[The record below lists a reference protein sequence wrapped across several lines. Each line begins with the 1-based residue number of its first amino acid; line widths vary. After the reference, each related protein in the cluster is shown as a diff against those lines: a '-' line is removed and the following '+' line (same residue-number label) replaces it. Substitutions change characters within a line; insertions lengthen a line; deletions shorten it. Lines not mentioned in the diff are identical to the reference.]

1 MNMLKMDRG
10 LLRSAAGAVLALSA
24 AWPAHAVLTLPVAV
38 TLSAPGGV
46 VGDPTPIDLASP
58 ATGFEGISAGD
69 GSAIG
74 SFMLPGETIFFGD
87 SSDSIFLRVAAG
99 ADTDGVLTTG
109 YLGLNGTPASYTFS
123 GLNVDGQIITGLNVY
138 VFDGYGTSGATGV
151 ISGTSVALVDASTI
165 RFDLDSLVFKSRGGG
180 SSEAF
185 GEFRIDLITTPIP
198 EPGTW
203 ALFALGLAAVGA
215 LRARRA

>member
-1 MNMLKMDRG
+1 MNMLKTDRG
-10 LLRSAAGAVLALSA
+10 FLRCLAGGVLALGA

-46 VGDPTPIDLASP
+46 VVDPTPIDLASP

-69 GSAIG
+69 GSDIG
-74 SFMLPGETIFFGD
+74 SFMLPGETIFFSD
-87 SSDSIFLRVAAG
+87 STDSIFLRVAAG
-99 ADTDGVLTTG
+99 DDTGGVLTTG
-109 YLGLNGTPASYTFS
+109 FLGLGGTPASYTFS
-123 GLNVDGQIITGLNVY
+123 GLNVAGQIITGLNVY
-138 VFDGYGTSGATGV
+138 AFDGYGTSGTTGV
-151 ISGTSVALVDASTI
+151 ISGTSVALVNASTI
-165 RFDLDSLVFKSRGGG
+165 RFDLDSLVFQDRGGG
-180 SSEAF
+180 SSLAY